1 MGIAHSRHAE
11 QYLPLHGLV
20 KSSWWTPDSVSA
32 ALVLPTGCAR
42 GPAAATIMFKWTD
55 VIKHEPPGPFIVK
68 FSLQTHT
75 QSLMTSVHR
84 VFLHA
89 KVAKAEQPTHTT
101 HRVSRHSLR
110 RICNGLA
117 ASYRA
122 SHTLVTGFF
131 TEPKDHTR
139 SAPPRPIAGDVY
151 AMHSELMASH
161 HSHITSPASS
171 TSSGRRFLH
180 HKHHRDEPVSVP
192 PPPFTVTSV
201 TPSVIFITCRAQR

>member
-1 MGIAHSRHAE
+1 MVDSRLCKCGAS
-11 QYLPLHGLV
+11 LCHGLCEGANSDDHHV
-20 KSSWWTPDSVSA
+20 QMDGCKQTRATRTVHCQILSSV
-32 ALVLPTGCAR
+32 
-42 GPAAATIMFKWTD
+42 
-55 VIKHEPPGPFIVK
+55 
-68 FSLQTHT
+68 HT

-122 SHTLVTGFF
+122 SHTLMTGFF

-151 AMHSELMASH
+151 ATHPELMASH

-180 HKHHRDEPVSVP
+180 RKRHSDGPVSVS